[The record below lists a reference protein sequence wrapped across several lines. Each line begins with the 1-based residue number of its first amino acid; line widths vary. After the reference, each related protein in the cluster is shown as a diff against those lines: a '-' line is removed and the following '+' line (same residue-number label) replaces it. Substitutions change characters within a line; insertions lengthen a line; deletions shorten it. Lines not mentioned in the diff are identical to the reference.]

1 MTNYC
6 WWTGTL
12 SDRYSLAS
20 VLIWSEDM
28 IKVCLHLYLA
38 LLPKAWQPQDMDI
51 SHLFC
56 KMQLII
62 VPNGGGGGLERS
74 QLESMMRNCTNLYQ
88 DRSLQAQL
96 YYQFEKIKK
105 LSVLQFHRWKTLFL
119 LCENNGIKLLNTNPV
134 WIRIHNSGWNVVQP
148 TSWFECCWY
157 YCVALTRAK
166 SCWATWRRCTSPP
179 AGTSSGPFSGSSRY
193 YYWIAKW

>member
-1 MTNYC
+1 MN
-6 WWTGTL
+6 WNSKW
-12 SDRYSLAS
+12 S
-20 VLIWSEDM
+20 VLVGLSVDLEWGYDQGLPPPLPGPPTQGM
-28 IKVCLHLYLA
+28 AATRHGYLS
-38 LLPKAWQPQDMDI
+38 P
-51 SHLFC
+51 FC

-62 VPNGGGGGLERS
+62 VPNGGGGGVGKEVSWS
-74 QLESMMRNCTNLYQ
+74 QWWETAPICIRIRAFKHSYIINLKK
-88 DRSLQAQL
+88 L
-96 YYQFEKIKK
+96 KK

-193 YYWIAKW
+193 YYWIAKL